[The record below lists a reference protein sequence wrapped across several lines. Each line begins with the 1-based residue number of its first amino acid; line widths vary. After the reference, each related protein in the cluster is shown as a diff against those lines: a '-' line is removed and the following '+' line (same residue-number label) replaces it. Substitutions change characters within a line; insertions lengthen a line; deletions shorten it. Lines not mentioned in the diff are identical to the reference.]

1 MSAPNTPY
9 GTEIVVSSPFNNLV
23 SKVSLFNLGTS
34 LPHKVFEN
42 DYDLRV
48 P

>member
-1 MSAPNTPY
+1 MSALNTPY
-9 GTEIVVSSPFNNLV
+9 GTEIVVASPFNNLV

-34 LPHKVFEN
+34 LPDEVFEN
-42 DYDLRV
+42 DYDFKI